1 MVKKKV
7 EGLTIE
13 EKLNNAL
20 IPVDK
25 QPYKIPQ
32 NWCWVNWSSAGNLI
46 AGNGFPNKYQ
56 GFKDYE
62 IPFYKV
68 GSLKLSDRQGYIFD
82 DTNTINNDIFKIL
95 KCSLIPVNSI
105 LFAKIG
111 EAIKLNRRS
120 INNKSCCIDNN
131 MMAFIP
137 KCCLFKYA
145 YYWTTTIDLYKY
157 AKATVVPALRKI
169 ELDIIPFPLP
179 PLEEQE
185 RIVNK
190 LDNYISKLDEAK
202 EKLEKVVDTYNYRKN
217 LILHRA
223 FTGQLTKNWRK
234 ENPNIES
241 VDILLEKINQEKQN
255 LKLNK
260 TQKDRGFIKEEEIPY
275 NIPNNWK
282 WIKLKD
288 IILYDVGGGTPSTK
302 IDSYWAGNIPW
313 MSVKDFANNKDGVII
328 DTIDHISEEG
338 VKNSSTNI
346 IDENAIILCVRMGL
360 GKYAKLSRPM
370 AINQDLRAIWLSK
383 NINERFFLYYYST
396 LKIIGRGTT
405 VEGIKKE
412 QLFAKF
418 IPLPPLEE
426 QKEIVKIL
434 DSILSKE
441 KQVKEIAEKE
451 IDRVEDLKKNLL
463 TRAFG
468 GLLGTNDPNE
478 ENSIELLKSVM

>member
-7 EGLTIE
+7 EELTIE
-13 EKLNNAL
+13 ENWNNAL

-25 QPYKIPQ
+25 QPYEIPQ
-32 NWCWVNWSSAGNLI
+32 NWCWVRLDSIVSIVTGKKNANYADDNGAYTFFTCAMKPVKCNNYSFSGESLI
-46 AGNGFPNKYQ
+46 VPGNGIIGYVFYYDGKFEAYQRTYVLQSFNKKINMKYLYYH
-56 GFKDYE
+56 FFCFWKDYNK
-62 IPFYKV
+62 FKQY
-68 GSLKLSDRQGYIFD
+68 GSV
-82 DTNTINNDIFKIL
+82 INFIKMKNFL
-95 KCSLIPVNSI
+95 NYPV
-105 LFAKIG
+105 
-111 EAIKLNRRS
+111 
-120 INNKSCCIDNN
+120 
-131 MMAFIP
+131 
-137 KCCLFKYA
+137 
-145 YYWTTTIDLYKY
+145 
-157 AKATVVPALRKI
+157 
-169 ELDIIPFPLP
+169 PLP
-179 PLEEQE
+179 PLAEQE

-217 LILHRA
+217 LILYRA
-223 FTGQLTKNWRK
+223 FTGQFTKNWRK

-434 DSILSKE
+434 DSVLSKE
-441 KQVKEIAEKE
+441 KQVKKIAEKE
-451 IDRVEDLKKNLL
+451 TERVENLKKNIL

-478 ENSIELLKSVM
+478 ENSIELLKSVL